1 MTTSCTNVDKLQR
14 HTPPPWHTLV
24 AIVAIHLW
32 FFSNFPSLESL
43 DEVANQE
50 TLMNVKHPN
59 VFSIEHIAT
68 IRLILGAV
76 MILDTLF
83 TLGLGSWEQ
92 STMYFP
98 GSKLKVAKI
107 PFRGVKFTGSLTA
120 SLRTLSSATVW
131 CFMAEGITFVMLGAI
146 PWYVVLTGKE
156 PSRWIMR
163 LAFFCWEAVAPASMM
178 VSATVKYVL
187 WPMALMSKD
196 PSSTDF
202 LKSTSV
208 LLKHNWNILSS
219 LLEVALLGAMPIRYA
234 DFSVG
239 ALLLGLPYLCFTYY
253 MMYSW
258 VDIKRHGPQ
267 FIYPFFDTTMGYIS
281 TLCIVG
287 ILGMYI
293 LSHASF
299 AWLHRLVVSEPFASM
314 GVGAHIVAVVI
325 AGAALCRLRD

>member
-1 MTTSCTNVDKLQR
+1 MTRTNVDKLLR
-14 HTPPPWHTLV
+14 HSPPPWHTLV
-24 AIVAIHLW
+24 AVVAIHLW
-32 FFSNFPSLESL
+32 FVSNIPSMESL
-43 DEVANQE
+43 DQVANKE

-59 VFSIEHIAT
+59 VFSIEQVAT
-68 IRLILGAV
+68 IRLILGSV
-76 MILDTLF
+76 MILDTLY
-83 TLGLGSWEQ
+83 TLGFGRWEQ

-98 GSKLKVAKI
+98 GSKLKAAQI
-107 PFRGVKFTGSLTA
+107 PFRGIQFTGSLTA
-120 SLRTLSSATVW
+120 SLRTISSTTVW
-131 CFMAEGITFVMLGAI
+131 CFMVEGITFIMLGAI
-146 PWYVVLTGKE
+146 PWYIILTGNE
-156 PSRWIMR
+156 PSTWILR

-202 LKSTSV
+202 LKSTGV
-208 LLKHNWNILSS
+208 LLKHNLNILSS
-219 LLEVALLGAMPIRYA
+219 LVEVAILGALPVRYA

-258 VDIKRHGPQ
+258 VDLKLHGPQ
-267 FIYPFFDTTMGYIS
+267 FIYPFLDTTMGLIS

-293 LSHASF
+293 VSHASF
-299 AWLHRLVVSEPFASM
+299 AWLHNFVVSEPFANM
-314 GVGAHIVAVVI
+314 GIGAHIGAVVI
-325 AGAALCRLRD
+325 AGAALCRFRD